1 MLFELKKVYLDLNI
15 EKIKTLLLNP
25 KFWEAMVENTKRI
38 SITKINST
46 TLHQEML
53 LEVEIDSLGVIK
65 RDVETIQDVIFTQEG
80 PIVYEKKNLK
90 IQNIHVHVENSNQL
104 SHFDGLIKIEEKPGK
119 IRLTFTLNNIGL
131 KNSLVELLGY
141 TLTNRRL
148 KRELRK
154 IMEKVFEYSKT
165 NKLNIF
171 F

>member
-65 RDVETIQDVIFTQEG
+65 RDVETIQDVIFTQED
-80 PIVYEKKNLK
+80 PVVYEK
-90 IQNIHVHVENSNQL
+90 E
-104 SHFDGLIKIEEKPGK
+104 
-119 IRLTFTLNNIGL
+119 
-131 KNSLVELLGY
+131 
-141 TLTNRRL
+141 NRR
-148 KRELRK
+148 KTWK
-154 IMEKVFEYSKT
+154 NQTHFYSK
-165 NKLNIF
+165 
-171 F
+171 